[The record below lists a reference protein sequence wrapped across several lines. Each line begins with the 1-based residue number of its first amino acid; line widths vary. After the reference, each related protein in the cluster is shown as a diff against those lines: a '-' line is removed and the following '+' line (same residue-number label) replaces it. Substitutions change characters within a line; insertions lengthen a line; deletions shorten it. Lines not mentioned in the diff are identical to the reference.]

1 MSKAIVW
8 THEDGGVAITH
19 LAEGADLT
27 VAVAH
32 LPEGVSHTVIDAA
45 DLPADR
51 TFRKAWATRAGA
63 VEVDMDRARDVW
75 RDHIRQRR
83 KGLLEALDV
92 EAVRADEDGH
102 AEAKS
107 RVVERKKR
115 LRDAPA
121 DKRIE
126 AAQTPEELLAVDPLA

>member
-8 THEDGGVAITH
+8 THDDGGVAITH
-19 LAEGADLT
+19 LAEGADLS
-27 VAVAH
+27 VALAH
-32 LPEGVSHTVIDAA
+32 LPDGVSHTVIDAA

-51 TFRKAWATRAGA
+51 TFRKAWKAGDGA
-63 VEVDMDRARDVW
+63 VEVDMGRARDVW
-75 RDHIRQRR
+75 RDHIRRRR

-102 AEAKS
+102 AEAKA

-121 DKRIE
+121 DPRIE
-126 AAQTPEELLAVDPLA
+126 DAQTPEELLAVDPLA